1 MKVAMICDVMGQP
14 NNGTTLAALNLIR
27 YLRDAGHTVTV
38 VAPGGEASDGYLPVR
53 VWHAGPLID
62 RILRMNGVELAVPDK
77 QLLEAVIREADVV
90 HLLIPLPL
98 ARAALRI
105 ARRLGKP
112 VTASFH
118 CQAENITAHLGM
130 MNAGWLNRLIYRN
143 FYRKVYRWCTAV
155 HYPTE
160 FIREVFETATHPTPA
175 HVISNGVNDMFR
187 LPDSRPENGKF
198 TVVCSGRYS
207 REKAQQQLLRAAALC
222 RHRDDIRLILAGD
235 GPRRKHY
242 LRLAKLARKRRVH
255 LRIRKKT
262 GLFFL
267 LRPYF
272 RRRGLWAGLLLFV
285 PLLLWSQGLVWA
297 VDASGL
303 TTGQQARAASVLRET
318 VSLMPGSIVTQ
329 EKLAAGE
336 YALLQSGEF
345 SWVSLNFQDGRLV
358 LEAAEAKPVPEI
370 AAGTLHGLR
379 AKAAGTVVSTN
390 LVSGTMLVVPG
401 QAVEKGQG
409 LIGTARAERDGTLIF
424 QPAAG
429 SVRAQ
434 FEWEFAEELPL
445 MAATYQLTGNTVVQ
459 RRIFLAGRVFPL
471 PSLFSPADDS
481 TAVTRHLQPEL
492 LGLTLP
498 LSVEETTYYEQ
509 AENEIHS
516 SEDEA
521 RALARLHGLQA
532 LQNDYPDAEFV
543 AQKVDVTTENDMLHY
558 RVVYTII
565 ADICT

>member
-1 MKVAMICDVMGQP
+1 M
-14 NNGTTLAALNLIR
+14 
-27 YLRDAGHTVTV
+27 
-38 VAPGGEASDGYLPVR
+38 
-53 VWHAGPLID
+53 
-62 RILRMNGVELAVPDK
+62 
-77 QLLEAVIREADVV
+77 
-90 HLLIPLPL
+90 
-98 ARAALRI
+98 
-105 ARRLGKP
+105 
-112 VTASFH
+112 
-118 CQAENITAHLGM
+118 
-130 MNAGWLNRLIYRN
+130 
-143 FYRKVYRWCTAV
+143 
-155 HYPTE
+155 
-160 FIREVFETATHPTPA
+160 
-175 HVISNGVNDMFR
+175 
-187 LPDSRPENGKF
+187 
-198 TVVCSGRYS
+198 
-207 REKAQQQLLRAAALC
+207 
-222 RHRDDIRLILAGD
+222 
-235 GPRRKHY
+235 
-242 LRLAKLARKRRVH
+242 H

-267 LRPYF
+267 LRPYL

-336 YALLQSGEF
+336 YALLQS
-345 SWVSLNFQDGRLV
+345 
-358 LEAAEAKPVPEI
+358 AKPVPEI

-390 LVSGTMLVVPG
+390 LVSGTMLVIPG
-401 QAVEKGQG
+401 QAVEKDQG

-445 MAATYQLTGNTVVQ
+445 MAATYQLTGNTAVQ
-459 RRIFLAGRVFPL
+459 RRLFLAGQVFPL

-498 LSVEETTYYEQ
+498 LSLEETTYYEQ
-509 AENEIHS
+509 KENEVHF

-521 RALARLHGLQA
+521 RALTRLHGLQA

-543 AQKVDVTTENDMLHY
+543 AQKVDVTTENNMLHY
-558 RVVYTII
+558 RAVYTII